1 MQFPYRMAWVLGLII
16 FVIFIQGF
24 WKTTEGESAIKVF
37 LRCIQSICRRRW
49 VDWISVCKRV
59 FVHGILE
66 EDQGSKIL
74 RLLAA
79 LETHVSEYLSEIRS
93 LRSEI
98 ALLRD
103 DGETETSHTDA
114 DNSGGKDASWSASPR
129 SNGHSSKVMKTLLSK
144 NRLKLVNLYNA
155 LPHLLDS
162 EDALIPALTIGKQR
176 GGGKWKSACNF
187 WVLNWYL
194 KDS

>member
-1 MQFPYRMAWVLGLII
+1 MF
-16 FVIFIQGF
+16 FVI
-24 WKTTEGESAIKVF
+24 S
-37 LRCIQSICRRRW
+37 
-49 VDWISVCKRV
+49 
-59 FVHGILE
+59 E

-74 RLLAA
+74 RLLAT

-93 LRSEI
+93 LRGEI

-103 DGETETSHTDA
+103 DGETEASH
-114 DNSGGKDASWSASPR
+114 GGDGDTGVTKDVSVSPR
-129 SNGHSSKVMKTLLSK
+129 SIHSSKVLKTLLSK

-176 GGGKWKSACNF
+176 GGGTNETDKLS
-187 WVLNWYL
+187 LDYT
-194 KDS
+194 

>member
-1 MQFPYRMAWVLGLII
+1 MN
-16 FVIFIQGF
+16 
-24 WKTTEGESAIKVF
+24 VF
-37 LRCIQSICRRRW
+37 S
-49 VDWISVCKRV
+49 
-59 FVHGILE
+59 E

-74 RLLAA
+74 RLLAT

-103 DGETETSHTDA
+103 DETETSQTERRGDI
-114 DNSGGKDASWSASPR
+114 SSAVSVYPK
-129 SNGHSSKVMKTLLSK
+129 SNNGHSSRVLKTLLSK

-176 GGGKWKSACNF
+176 VGGKYAYLFMHSC
-187 WVLNWYL
+187 VL
-194 KDS
+194 